1 MPARVALSLKIL
13 LLFTT
18 LGHSYRIL
26 GLFPHPAKSH
36 VNVFYPLMKGLAL
49 KGHDV
54 TFVSHYKF
62 NDNIST
68 LKEMQIVN
76 PGADLVDAIDM
87 SQLLGN
93 RIQMYLNNVLLA
105 YWAVNTCH
113 DGLSSPVFQELLNS
127 DESFD
132 LVIMEFFNTDCYA
145 PFAYKFKA
153 HLIGLS
159 SCTIMHWTHERFA
172 NIYNPSYIPI
182 THMDYSDRL
191 NFFERVE
198 NTVLGILHEILYNY
212 ILRYNDERI
221 ARMYFKEDFPSLTKI
236 VHNASVFLV
245 NTHFSLNLP
254 KPLVPAVIDIGGIH
268 INKVKKVPQDLEKW
282 INESTHGVIYFS
294 LGSMIKGHTFPDEKR
309 SEFLKA
315 FGRLPQR
322 VLWKWEN
329 ETMSGKPDNVM
340 IQKWM
345 PQLDILCHPNVKAFI
360 SHGGLL
366 GTTEAVHCGVPVVVM
381 PQYGDQFT
389 NARAL
394 EANGGGVILHL
405 SEATEEKIH
414 DALRTI
420 LDPQFQKQAKELSAR
435 FRDRPLPPL
444 ETAIYW
450 VEYVARHRG
459 AHHMRTAAVDMP
471 LYKYLL
477 LDVIAFLLLVAGL
490 VFALFFYVTRA
501 VFRKLF
507 TKRDKQKTN

>member
-1 MPARVALSLKIL
+1 MCLKFIILFLNCVFLAESYKIL
-13 LLFTT
+13 A
-18 LGHSYRIL
+18 
-26 GLFPHPAKSH
+26 LFPHPGKSH
-36 VNVFYPLMKGLAL
+36 VDVFLPLTKGLAL
-49 KGHDV
+49 RGHDV
-54 TFVSHYKF
+54 TVVSHFPLPTPMPKYT
-62 NDNIST
+62 DVRLGDDTTPLVNILDIDDYQGRRT
-68 LKEMQIVN
+68 RKWLEPYLLHQIAQHSCEIGYQSKPLRDFIKRN
-76 PGADLVDAIDM
+76 E
-87 SQLLGN
+87 
-93 RIQMYLNNVLLA
+93 
-105 YWAVNTCH
+105 T
-113 DGLSSPVFQELLNS
+113 
-127 DESFD
+127 FD
-132 LVIMEFFNTDCYA
+132 LIIAEFFNSNC
-145 PFAYKFKA
+145 FLGLGHKFKA
-153 HLIGLS
+153 PLIGIS
-159 SCTIMHWTHERFA
+159 SSTIMYWMNERFG
-172 NIYNPSYIPI
+172 NPSHPAYIPNNLL
-182 THMDYSDRL
+182 DFSDKL
-191 NFFERVE
+191 SFFERIE
-198 NTVLGILHEILYNY
+198 NLLVGLVHQAFFTYY
-212 ILRYNDERI
+212 ASRNDEQI
-221 ARMYFKEDFPSLTKI
+221 ARKYLGQDLPPIENVIMNSSLL
-236 VHNASVFLV
+236 LV

-254 KPLVPAVIDIGGIH
+254 RALVPAVVEVGGIH
-268 INKVKKVPQDLEKW
+268 INKIKALPRNLEKW
-282 INESTHGVIYFS
+282 INESAHGVIYFS

-405 SEATEEKIH
+405 SEATEERIY
-414 DALRTI
+414 DALKTI
-420 LDPQFQKQAKELSAR
+420 LDPRFQKQAKELSAR

-477 LDVIAFLLLVAGL
+477 LDVIAFLVLVAGL
-490 VFALFFYVTRA
+490 LFALFFYATRA
-501 VFRKLF
+501 ILRKLF